1 MGQAAPR
8 MLELFDF
15 DLLRLERAE
24 EAGEVTDHALRRAFL
39 GGRSVAL
46 LVSQRLIGSKSFGR

>member
-1 MGQAAPR
+1 